1 MTTFKRHTS
10 TSLLPDDIFSYTDA
24 QFYDIVKR
32 IVDESAA
39 ELLKIQSVRSPNSL
53 LQIRDGWVWVW
64 VWLLN
69 AGDDAT
75 LLFTHTHTHPRWN

>member
-10 TSLLPDDIFSYTDA
+10 TSLLPDGIFSYTDA

-53 LQIRDGWVWVW
+53 LQIRDGWVWM
-64 VWLLN
+64 WLLN

-75 LLFTHTHTHPRWN
+75 LLFTHSHTHPRWN